1 MLQVNYFSK
10 IVNFLHN
17 LLFFIKKEVAAPICN
32 NLSMDEYIARPTL
45 QAVYHYIRPWANRA
59 YYTAKPSN
67 DHKHLPT

>member
-32 NLSMDEYIARPTL
+32 NLNMNEYS
-45 QAVYHYIRPWANRA
+45 
-59 YYTAKPSN
+59 K
-67 DHKHLPT
+67 